1 MLDLFEKWQGEWC
14 GWGEGVRGVIR
25 DAGVG
30 RDMTLEAMLCL
41 WILFCVRWEVF
52 GGFEPSND
60 TI

>member
-1 MLDLFEKWQGEWC
+1 MARRTVWV
-14 GWGEGVRGVIR
+14 GEGVRDVIR

-41 WILFCVRWEVF
+41 WILFCVRLEVF